1 MEVNA
6 LTRWESLNAGLS
18 ELTDRRRVKRHRDSS
33 AHLQNELFPKKFELP
48 YGTTVCERACVS
60 AEPFREQGGRAAV
73 LS

>member
-33 AHLQNELFPKKFELP
+33 PHLQNELFPKKFELP
-48 YGTTVCERACVS
+48 
-60 AEPFREQGGRAAV
+60 
-73 LS
+73 